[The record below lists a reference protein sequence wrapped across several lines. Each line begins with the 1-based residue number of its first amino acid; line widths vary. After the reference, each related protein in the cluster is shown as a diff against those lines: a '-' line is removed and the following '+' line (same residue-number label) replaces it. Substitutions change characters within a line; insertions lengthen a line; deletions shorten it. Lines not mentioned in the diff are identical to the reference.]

1 MSMSLS
7 FVEKINHL
15 YQSFI
20 KYDATQ
26 CDRIKRYRNIEPD
39 SAQYLAMQI
48 RIQQSKKVLE
58 IGTSTGYSTLWL
70 ADAVQVTEG
79 RITTLEIDEERTI
92 KAKAY
97 AQDFKLDHLVDF
109 WVGDAFDF
117 LAQTQEKYDFILL
130 NAERD
135 QYLKYWP
142 YLSEIM
148 NKQGGVLF
156 VDNVISH
163 TAEVKTFLQA
173 VKNDQRFLTTTLSL
187 GAGLFMITFKDYIR

>member
-1 MSMSLS
+1 MSMSLN

-48 RIQQSKKVLE
+48 RIQHSKKVLE

-130 NAERD
+130 DAERD